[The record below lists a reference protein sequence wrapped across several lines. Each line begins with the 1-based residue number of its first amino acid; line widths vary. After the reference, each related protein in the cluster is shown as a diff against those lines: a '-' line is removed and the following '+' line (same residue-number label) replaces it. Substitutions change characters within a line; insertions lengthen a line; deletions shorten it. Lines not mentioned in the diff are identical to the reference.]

1 MTRAYKDPTA
11 DEAVARI
18 TAEENRLD
26 IVIKIIK
33 LVCRLGGFKI
43 INRLILQDDT
53 SNRRYY

>member
-1 MTRAYKDPTA
+1 MTRAYNDPTG
-11 DEAVARI
+11 DEAVKRI
-18 TAEENRLD
+18 CNEENRLD

-33 LVCRLGGFKI
+33 LVCKLGGFKI

>member
-33 LVCRLGGFKI
+33 LVCKLGGFRLL
-43 INRLILQDDT
+43 NRISLMDDT
-53 SNRRYY
+53 SKRRYD